1 MRTRAAALRIALA
14 GADESDI
21 LTAAEAAQ
29 LDLRGA
35 KLEGLSGLRR
45 APVLAG
51 A

>member
-21 LTAAEAAQ
+21 LTDAAQ

-45 APVLAG
+45 ALVLAG